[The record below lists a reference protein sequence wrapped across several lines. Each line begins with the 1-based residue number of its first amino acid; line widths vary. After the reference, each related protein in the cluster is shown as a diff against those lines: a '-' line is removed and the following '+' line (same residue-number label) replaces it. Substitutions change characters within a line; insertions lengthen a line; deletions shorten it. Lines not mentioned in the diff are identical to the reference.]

1 MANRKKGSGEVKET
15 RSLHKLYLFRAAGFL
30 VVFIVAL
37 LAAYIS
43 INYVIRIITSAADS
57 VKNLAASGAP
67 GGLDFSFRT
76 WYLYRVASPA
86 PAWLPWLL
94 AAVLTVFRGWWLIK
108 KIEQLAKNKRL
119 DYSPDDIEGSA
130 RWAKPEEIKKILKAV
145 PKSDI
150 ESAEKGGIIL
160 YEDEDNYYIDDST
173 SHSLIIGKTRS
184 GKGMFFVLP
193 TIRLIAASRE
203 KPSMVIMDPKLENY
217 EYMYETLI
225 QSGYQIWILNFRDPE
240 KGMSCSDLTAIIRE
254 YNRAMQTDPE
264 ERDFSRT
271 SDRVSEFARILTV
284 NPKSDPIWPDS
295 ACALLQAIIYYLL
308 DIGFQAG
315 TIDKLNMYTVRSFF
329 IEKGTEILVKPDKST
344 TTALDVLMNNLP
356 IQHPAR
362 LAYGTSNFSVG
373 EMRASIFS
381 TLSSNLDIYN
391 DTGIARLTTI
401 RPEEPMDF
409 QELGR
414 ADRPIALFLGIPDDR
429 ENRHKMA
436 ITFIQQIYSELA
448 DLAQHSPLNLLPRR
462 VFFIA
467 DEIGTMPAI
476 QNLDSKLQVSLGR
489 GMVWY
494 LFAQNKA
501 QFKKIYG
508 DNETR
513 IIQDAASNYVYILS
527 SDLETNK
534 EVAEM
539 LGAATKA
546 FQTTTGDH
554 GSIIEAD
561 HVQSHLKGR
570 QLRMSDEL
578 RMMQEGEVIVIKD
591 RSYPMHS
598 LRTPFYQLGIRRLS
612 IDETDYTKASKLS
625 IHDLLMPYDSPA
637 PAAKAAAT
645 PKPAAP
651 GKETGIPSSAKKRMQ
666 ICQDLNKITKGQYGR
681 ALSDGDM
688 SIAQSIALEQYEIG
702 GISSEDFAILQNYFT
717 VDDLS

>member
-1 MANRKKGSGEVKET
+1 MSNQKKGSGEVKET
-15 RSLHKLYLFRAAGFL
+15 RNLRKLYMLRAAGFL
-30 VVFIVAL
+30 VVFILAL
-37 LAAYIS
+37 LVVNVTLNYI
-43 INYVIRIITSAADS
+43 IRIITSAADS

-67 GGLDFSFRT
+67 GGVDFGFRS

-94 AAVLTVFRGWWLIK
+94 AAGLTVFRGWWLIK

-145 PKSDI
+145 PKSNI
-150 ESAEKGGIIL
+150 ESAENGGIIL
-160 YEDEDNYYIDDST
+160 YEDVDNYYVDDST

-225 QSGYQIWILNFRDPE
+225 QYGYVVWLLNFRDPE
-240 KGMSCSDLTAIIRE
+240 MGMSCSDLTSIIRE
-254 YNRAMQTDPE
+254 YKIAMNTDPE

-271 SDRVSEFARILTV
+271 SDRVSEFARILTI

-308 DIGFQAG
+308 DVGYHAG
-315 TIDKLNMYTVRSFF
+315 TIDRLNMYTVRSFF
-329 IEKGTEILVKPDKST
+329 IEKGTEILIRPDKT
-344 TTALDVLMNNLP
+344 TTTSLDVLMQKLP

-362 LAYGTSNFSVG
+362 QAYATSKFSEG
-373 EMRASIFS
+373 EMRSSIFS
-381 TLSSNLDIYN
+381 TLSSNLDIYS
-391 DTGIARLTTI
+391 DTGIARLTTM

-409 QELGR
+409 QDLGR
-414 ADRPIALFLGIPDDR
+414 SKKPIALFLGIPDDR

-436 ITFIQQIYSELA
+436 ITYIQQIYSELA
-448 DLAQHSPLNLLPRR
+448 DLAQHSPRNLLPRR
-462 VFFIA
+462 VFIVA

-476 QNLDSKLQVSLGR
+476 QNLDAKLQVSLGR
-489 GMVWY
+489 GIVWY

-508 DNETR
+508 ENETR

-591 RSYPMHS
+591 RYYPMHS
-598 LRTPFYQLGIRRLS
+598 LRTPFYELGIRRLS
-612 IDETDYTKASKLS
+612 IEETNYTKASKLMLR
-625 IHDLLMPYDSPA
+625 DLLMPYDTPVM
-637 PAAKAAAT
+637 AA
-645 PKPAAP
+645 KPAAP
-651 GKETGIPSSAKKRMQ
+651 AGKDSGVPSSAKKRLQ
-666 ICQDLNKITKGQYGR
+666 ICQELNKITKGQYSR
-681 ALSDGDM
+681 ALSEGDM
-688 SIAQSIALEQYEIG
+688 SLAQSIALEQYEIG
-702 GISSEDFAILQNYFT
+702 GISSEDFAILQNYFA
-717 VDDLS
+717 VDG